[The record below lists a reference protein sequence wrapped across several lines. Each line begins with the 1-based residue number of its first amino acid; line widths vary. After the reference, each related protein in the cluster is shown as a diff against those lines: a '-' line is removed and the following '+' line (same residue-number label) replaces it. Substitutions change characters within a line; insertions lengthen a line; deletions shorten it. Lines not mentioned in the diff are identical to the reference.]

1 MTIFLYL
8 SFCIIWSFDFP
19 PKNCNFTLY
28 TYLFIHFKLVNSK
41 LSTNQI
47 TCLLASCSESTNQ
60 RPPLRQRLANT
71 SSGCAETAV
80 YDLVADSNAT
90 APSSFNLNFQTK
102 VNPPWLGS
110 SLEYLETWEIFLED
124 VAGKVIKAV
133 MCQQS
138 SSRYMALV
146 SHIPFIDTLIFSDL
160 MSLEELSCQTVM
172 TSYPCLLPVSRFEQ
186 VREEQQSEKSRCC
199 ILELFW
205 VYRKCHCMWQ
215 RWKYSCW
222 ILCGIEE

>member
-8 SFCIIWSFDFP
+8 SFCIIWSFDFS

-47 TCLLASCSESTNQ
+47 TCLLPSCSESTNQ
-60 RPPLRQRLANT
+60 RPPLRLRLAPT
-71 SSGCAETAV
+71 SASSGCAESAV
-80 YDLVADSNAT
+80 YELVADFNDARRLP
-90 APSSFNLNFQTK
+90 PSMS
-102 VNPPWLGS
+102 PS

-133 MCQQS
+133 KCHQS
-138 SSRYMALV
+138 SSRYMVLV

-160 MSLEELSCQTVM
+160 MSLEELSCQTLM